1 MYFLINGGI
10 TYKDKRLSKTTMI
23 QQLVFFNL
31 RVVRN
36 GHDWVVSKYYIR
48 PFTETNLL
56 SCYELKTYFKW
67 YQQDA
72 WCNSIATATLRVDF
86 TVCQIFNKKVV

>member
-36 GHDWVVSKYYIR
+36 GHD
-48 PFTETNLL
+48 
-56 SCYELKTYFKW
+56 
-67 YQQDA
+67 
-72 WCNSIATATLRVDF
+72 
-86 TVCQIFNKKVV
+86 